1 MSLGSLCWFLYW
13 CRNYVWRA
21 LPHWVPHSFYLL
33 MSHYQIEY
41 YNKIWRD
48 WLAFDQKFYQ
58 TKEQAKKQAE
68 TYKQQHPKFETRI
81 IQTTI
86 LDEKPRRTRK
96 RNLET
101 KVSSEKIR

>member
-1 MSLGSLCWFLYW
+1 
-13 CRNYVWRA
+13 
-21 LPHWVPHSFYLL
+21 